1 MRYED
6 LKEFAAEIAEISAD
20 IADVDA
26 KMVGY
31 KDVYDLIMSDC
42 DHPRHFHFLLA
53 ITDAFNSEERQLLLN
68 GLAREYAGAAGWLDY
83 CEQRTRGNGEAA
95 KLVDFYRDTAG

>member
-53 ITDAFNSEERQLLLN
+53 ITDAFSSEERRSDEGEQS
-68 GLAREYAGAAGWLDY
+68 GGAVSLFPASLERGW
-83 CEQRTRGNGEAA
+83 TWPTST
-95 KLVDFYRDTAG
+95 KS